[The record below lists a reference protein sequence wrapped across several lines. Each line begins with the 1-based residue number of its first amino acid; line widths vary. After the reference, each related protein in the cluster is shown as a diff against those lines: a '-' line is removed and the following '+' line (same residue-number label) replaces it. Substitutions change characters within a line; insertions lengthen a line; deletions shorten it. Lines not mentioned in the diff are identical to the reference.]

1 MATYAAME
9 WRIGRVTRL
18 LCVKT
23 KLRIGLNPCM
33 RESLLKKKAGRSKSC
48 GTRTHRL
55 SVRDWFPR
63 GGECV
68 KSRRAALTA
77 IMLHRGLCCHAVV
90 QNLQTDC
97 PVKLSDFSVGYRTT
111 LRPNVFL
118 GPSARRTRS

>member
-1 MATYAAME
+1 MATYTAME
-9 WRIGRVTRL
+9 WRIGRVARL
-18 LCVKT
+18 LSAKPE
-23 KLRIGLNPCM
+23 LQIRLNPCM
-33 RESLLKKKAGRSKSC
+33 RESMLKKKAGRSKFC

-63 GGECV
+63 GGEYV
-68 KSRRAALTA
+68 TSRRAALTA

-97 PVKLSDFSVGYRTT
+97 PVRLSDFSVGYRTT